1 MPFHTRWFVWNF
13 NFYIGRG
20 GGGRYIHAYR
30 YSNILTY
37 RFSIWKVISSDCLW
51 RLEHFYH
58 CNSVET
64 CVKVQGCAT
73 ITKYSFS
80 DAPKKKRLEEK
91 TTTKQT
97 ATHETLDAR
106 SKNNCN
112 RGTVSRKAIWRLCI
126 ILLAQTFTLNSDV
139 QTYVCVHVLYPII
152 ETSMKHI
159 LSQKLWWK
167 KSKLNIGLEL
177 YSDIVYK
184 FSAEKFIYL
193 QEKKL

>member
-1 MPFHTRWFVWNF
+1 MNKITDNKRLASLS
-13 NFYIGRG
+13 FYFPRNITCHFIQDGSFEILTSILGGGGRG
-20 GGGRYIHAYR
+20 LGRYIHAYR

-80 DAPKKKRLEEK
+80 DAPKKTRLEEK

-97 ATHETLDAR
+97 ATHEILDAR

-112 RGTVSRKAIWRLCI
+112 RGTVIRKAIGGLCI

-139 QTYVCVHVLYPII
+139 QHMFAYMSSTP
-152 ETSMKHI
+152 
-159 LSQKLWWK
+159 
-167 KSKLNIGLEL
+167 
-177 YSDIVYK
+177 
-184 FSAEKFIYL
+184 
-193 QEKKL
+193 